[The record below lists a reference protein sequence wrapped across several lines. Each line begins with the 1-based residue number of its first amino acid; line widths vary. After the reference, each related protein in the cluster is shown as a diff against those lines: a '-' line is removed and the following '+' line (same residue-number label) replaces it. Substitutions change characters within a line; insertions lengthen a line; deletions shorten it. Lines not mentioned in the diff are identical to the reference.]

1 MLLERVTKAMP
12 IIDNDHKY
20 IHEGRFFSTF
30 QTVTISG
37 SGTYSFGFYNNTS
50 DMYVHYRLAKIATNQ
65 PLITV
70 SLHGDA
76 VFVGGSAM
84 ATYNHNR
91 PHNRPSRLAVTT
103 GVTLSA
109 STTISADIIF
119 GSTGVGG
126 TRVGGESSGSADEWV
141 FGPGSLFAGKLTNGT
156 TATATV
162 QVSMKW
168 YEEDDG

>member
-30 QTVTISG
+30 QTVTLSG
-37 SGTYSFGFYNNTS
+37 SATYSFGFYNNS
-50 DMYVHYRLAKIATNQ
+50 DSTYIHYRMAKIATNQ

-70 SLHGDA
+70 DLLDNA
-76 VFVGGSAM
+76 VFVGGTAM

-91 PHNRPSRLAVTT
+91 PHGRAGSLVVTT

-109 STTISADIIF
+109 ATTINSDIIF
-119 GSTGVGG
+119 GAAGQGN
-126 TRVGGESSGSADEWV
+126 TRVGGESSGSAEEWV
-141 FGPGSLFAGKLTNGT
+141 FGPKASFAGTLTNGT
-156 TATATV
+156 TATATI